1 MEPFKRLPEAELEV
15 MLLIW
20 QSREAIHTGAILQRL
35 RASRDC
41 SLQMLQST
49 LNRLEGKG
57 FVKCEKL
64 GRLNYYTALVDAEQY
79 RLREAGG
86 VIEKLYENSPSK
98 LFAALFKNNAL
109 SGEDIAALKRLLEES
124 GE

>member
-1 MEPFKRLPEAELEV
+1 MEPFKRLPDAELEV

-20 QSREAIHTGAILQRL
+20 QSRESVHTGVLLQRL
-35 RASRDC
+35 RENKDC
-41 SLQMLQST
+41 NLQMLQST
-49 LNRLEGKG
+49 LNRLLSKG
-57 FVKCEKL
+57 FIKCEKL

-79 RLREAGG
+79 RIREAGG
-86 VIEKLYENSPSK
+86 MIEKLYENSPAK

-109 SGEDIAALKRLLEES
+109 NEDEITALKRLLEES

>member
-1 MEPFKRLPEAELEV
+1 MEPFKRLPDAELEV

-20 QSREAIHTGAILQRL
+20 QSREAIHTGALLQRL
-35 RASRDC
+35 RESKDC
-41 SLQMLQST
+41 NLQMLQST
-49 LNRLEGKG
+49 LNRLQSKE
-57 FVKCEKL
+57 FIKCDKL

-79 RLREAGG
+79 RVQEAGG
-86 VIEKLYENSPSK
+86 MIEKLYENSPAK

-109 SGEDIAALKRLLEES
+109 NEDEITALKRLLEES

>member
-1 MEPFKRLPEAELEV
+1 MEPFKRLPDAELEV

-20 QSREAIHTGAILQRL
+20 QDRKAIDTGTLLQRL
-35 RASRDC
+35 RESRDC
-41 SLQMLQST
+41 NLQMLQST
-49 LNRLEGKG
+49 LNRLTSKG

-79 RLREAGG
+79 RIREAGG
-86 VIEKLYENSPSK
+86 IIEKLYENSPAK

-109 SGEDIAALKRLLEES
+109 SEADITALKRLLEES